1 LFLYELVNLYKY
13 NNEHI
18 IKMNN
23 SCICLICHKPNNIYL
38 DFLKTFTSYDIV
50 VVIDDFSI
58 NYYNDEYYQKEYP
71 NFVFVQLDNVNCM
84 ENGFQMA
91 NLALNKMVS
100 GWDKAIYFFSF
111 YYKEYDYIWYIEDD
125 IFFYNE
131 NVFQNIDMKYPDS
144 DLLVKQIDER
154 DDEKWLWD
162 AVINHL
168 PEPHYNSLVCVC
180 RVSKQLLSCIYDYVK
195 KYKQLIFIE
204 MLFTSVAK
212 ANNLKCDCP
221 HELVPVIYRYDWNV
235 NNVNKLQLF
244 HPVKDLILQAE
255 MRETLNSE
263 IDLKGRIFYLKEHF
277 IPPK

>member
-1 LFLYELVNLYKY
+1 
-13 NNEHI
+13 
-18 IKMNN
+18 MNK

-38 DFLKTFTSYDIV
+38 DYLKTFTNYDIV
-50 VVIDDFSI
+50 VIIDDLDRC
-58 NYYNDEYYQKEYP
+58 YYTENDFYEKNYP
-71 NFVFVQLDNVNCM
+71 NIVFVQINNINSM

-111 YYKEYDYIWYIEDD
+111 YPKQYDHIWYIEDD

-131 NVFQNIDMKYPDS
+131 DVFKTIDMKYPDS
-144 DLLVKQIDER
+144 DLLVKQIDEK
-154 DDEKWLWD
+154 DDEKWLWN

-168 PEPHYNSLVCVC
+168 PEPHYNSLVCAC

-204 MLFTSVAK
+204 ILFTTIAK

-221 HELVPVIYRYDWNV
+221 YELVPVIYRHDWNI

-244 HPVKDLILQAE
+244 HPVKDLNLHKE
-255 MRETLNSE
+255 MREALRKEKDSKE
-263 IDLKGRIFYLKEHF
+263 RIFYLKEHF

>member
-1 LFLYELVNLYKY
+1 
-13 NNEHI
+13 
-18 IKMNN
+18 
-23 SCICLICHKPNNIYL
+23 
-38 DFLKTFTSYDIV
+38 LKTFTNYDIV
-50 VVIDDFSI
+50 VIIDDLDRC
-58 NYYNDEYYQKEYP
+58 YYTENDFYEKNYP
-71 NFVFVQLDNVNCM
+71 NIVFVQINNINSM

-111 YYKEYDYIWYIEDD
+111 YPKQYDHIWYIEDD

-131 NVFQNIDMKYPDS
+131 DVFKTIDMKYPDS
-144 DLLVKQIDER
+144 DLLVKQIDEK
-154 DDEKWLWD
+154 DDEKWLWN

-168 PEPHYNSLVCVC
+168 PEPHYNSLVCAC

-221 HELVPVIYRYDWNV
+221 YELVPIIYRYGWNI
-235 NNVNKLQLF
+235 NNVNKLQVF
-244 HPVKDLILQAE
+244 HPVKDLNLQAE
-255 MRETLNSE
+255 MREALNNETDSK
-263 IDLKGRIFYLKEHF
+263 DRIFYLKEHF

>member
-1 LFLYELVNLYKY
+1 
-13 NNEHI
+13 
-18 IKMNN
+18 
-23 SCICLICHKPNNIYL
+23 
-38 DFLKTFTSYDIV
+38 V
-50 VVIDDFSI
+50 VVIDDFSKK
-58 NYYNDEYYQKEYP
+58 YYNDEYYQKEYP

-111 YYKEYDYIWYIEDD
+111 YYKEYDHIWYIEDD
-125 IFFYNE
+125 IFLYDE
-131 NVFQNIDMKYPDS
+131 NVFKNIDDKYPDS
-144 DLLVKQIDER
+144 DLLVKQIDQR
-154 DDEKWLWD
+154 DDEKWLWN

-168 PEPHYNSLVCVC
+168 PEPHYNSLVCAC
-180 RVSKQLLSCIYDYVK
+180 RVSKKLLSCIYDYVN

-204 MLFTSVAK
+204 MLFTSIAK

-244 HPVKDLILQAE
+244 HPIKDLNLQTE
-255 MRETLNSE
+255 MREALQNE
-263 IDLKGRIFYLKEHF
+263 IVLKERIFYLKEHF
-277 IPPK
+277 IQPK

>member
-1 LFLYELVNLYKY
+1 
-13 NNEHI
+13 
-18 IKMNN
+18 
-23 SCICLICHKPNNIYL
+23 
-38 DFLKTFTSYDIV
+38 V

-154 DDEKWLWD
+154 DDEKWLWS

-221 HELVPVIYRYDWNV
+221 HELVPVIYRYDWNI

-244 HPVKDLILQAE
+244 HPVKDLNLQTE
-255 MRETLNSE
+255 MREALRKE
-263 IDLKGRIFYLKEHF
+263 IDLKERIFYLKEHF